1 MVSLSQD
8 CYVIGCTAAEINDV
22 ANAPAWNFFTPSLAF
37 VSDNTLF
44 GYTAPVIGRRF
55 RFQVSPS
62 VGNLR
67 WTELLADYRRY
78 DPIIFNTITI
88 ATRLLTSASVGR
100 DEDAFPKYIGRPEY
114 VRGYDKANFYG
125 YECTGFIGG
134 GANCDTQQLVG
145 SRVAVFN
152 AEVRFPLI
160 RRFDLGTLPVGLPP
174 IEGLFFFDA
183 GLAWSK
189 GQEVS
194 LSQPADYDFT
204 RQRYPLRSYGA
215 GIRVNLFNL
224 AILKWDY
231 AIPLDKE
238 SGRKANWTF
247 SLGPSF

>member
-1 MVSLSQD
+1 
-8 CYVIGCTAAEINDV
+8 
-22 ANAPAWNFFTPSLAF
+22 
-37 VSDNTLF
+37 
-44 GYTAPVIGRRF
+44 
-55 RFQVSPS
+55 
-62 VGNLR
+62 
-67 WTELLADYRRY
+67 
-78 DPIIFNTITI
+78 
-88 ATRLLTSASVGR
+88 
-100 DEDAFPKYIGRPEY
+100 

-134 GANCDTQQLVG
+134 GSNCDTQQLVG
-145 SRVAVFN
+145 GRVAVFN

-194 LSQPADYDFT
+194 FSQPADYDFT